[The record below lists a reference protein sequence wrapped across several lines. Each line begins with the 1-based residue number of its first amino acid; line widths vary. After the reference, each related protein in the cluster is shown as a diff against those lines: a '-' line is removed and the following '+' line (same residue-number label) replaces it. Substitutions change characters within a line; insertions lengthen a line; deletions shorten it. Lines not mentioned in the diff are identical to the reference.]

1 MKQIRTGIDFAEGI
15 VALDRLDLVL
25 EHVDLS
31 LHPPFLLARDGFRS
45 LAVSLALGRPFLRR
59 LGALDLAQLDFEL
72 GVLDVRVRQGGQL
85 SSLLLLV
92 VFFSSGFAILG
103 RRSVGRVERLFDL
116 FAVSEDARAQC
127 GFLLGGSSGD
137 GARTDRRRRGR

>member
-1 MKQIRTGIDFAEGI
+1 MMMKQIRTGIDFAEGI

-59 LGALDLAQLDFEL
+59 LGALDLAQLDFEP
-72 GVLDVRVRQGGQL
+72 GVLDVRVRHGGRL
-85 SSLLLLV
+85 SSLFCRSLLPF
-92 VFFSSGFAILG
+92 FFSSSDFAILV
-103 RRSVGRVERLFDL
+103 R
-116 FAVSEDARAQC
+116 
-127 GFLLGGSSGD
+127 
-137 GARTDRRRRGR
+137 